1 MIEIDLVQL
10 KKMKV
15 SEAEQLCAHS
25 STDVSRQVPEL
36 RKQAAELGL
45 ETKGTKAEILS
56 RIEKYLKEQG
66 LSPAARLAQ
75 MWTHF
80 R

>member
-1 MIEIDLVQL
+1 MAEDQEEVVIEIDMVQL

-15 SEAEQLCAHS
+15 Q
-25 STDVSRQVPEL
+25 EL
-36 RKQAAELGL
+36 RKQAAELGV

-66 LSPAARLAQ
+66 LDDQLVVQ
-75 MWTHF
+75 KWL
-80 R
+80 